1 LFYPNIINVN
11 NCIKGNHGI
20 HIFPGFSSAISKP
33 FKLVTLTLV
42 IFEKSIG
49 KWNGILKTEK
59 KYL

>member
-1 LFYPNIINVN
+1 
-11 NCIKGNHGI
+11 
-20 HIFPGFSSAISKP
+20 
-33 FKLVTLTLV
+33 LVTLTLV